1 MAKTCDVCGNEVGFF
16 GGLIGRKLCGSCD
29 SERKAQEREAR
40 EQARERFEIDLATLR
55 DCTLSSPGA
64 GEQLKAKASA
74 AGMSDKDFRDR
85 CLMELER
92 YLEVILED
100 DLMTVVEGERF
111 DAYSD
116 ALGISNEVFQDE
128 FQDFIPRLYVAKAND
143 GRLPTMRQEQLMGTL
158 MLKEGEVAHME
169 ANASLMKL
177 ITKREWQ
184 GGYRGFSFK
193 LVKGVRFHTGSVR
206 GRSVDAGTE
215 LKEEDVGFLT
225 VTSERLIFRGDRK
238 TVEIQFSKLLSL
250 NVFEDGIQFHISNRQ
265 TAPLFRL
272 EPGIPGC
279 VAATISATAEAASD

>member
-1 MAKTCDVCGNEVGFF
+1 MAKTCDVCGAEVGFF
-16 GGLIGRKLCGSCD
+16 GGLVGRKLCGSCD

-55 DCTLSSPGA
+55 ESAPISPDA
-64 GEQLKAKASA
+64 GEQLKAKAYA
-74 AGMSDKDFRDR
+74 AGISDKDFKGR
-85 CLMELER
+85 CLKEFER

-100 DLMTVVEGERF
+100 DLMSVEEGERF
-111 DAYSD
+111 DEYSD

-143 GRLPTMRQEQLMGTL
+143 GRLPTMQQDQLVGTL

-169 ANASLMKL
+169 TNASLMKL
-177 ITKREWQ
+177 ATKREWQ

-193 LVKGVRFHTGSVR
+193 LAKGVRFHTGSVR

-225 VTSERLIFRGDRK
+225 VTSQRLIFRGDRK

-250 NVFEDGIQFHISNRQ
+250 NVYEDGIQFHISNRQ

-279 VAATISATAEAASD
+279 VAATISATTEAASG

>member
-1 MAKTCDVCGNEVGFF
+1 MARSCDVCGKEVGFF
-16 GGLIGRKLCGSCD
+16 GGLVGRKLCGTCD
-29 SERKAQEREAR
+29 RERKVEERQAR
-40 EQARERFEIDLATLR
+40 EQARARFETELATLR
-55 DCTLSSPGA
+55 ESAPISPDAGA
-64 GEQLKAKASA
+64 DLKATANA
-74 AGMSDKDFRDR
+74 AGISDADFEDR
-85 CLMELER
+85 CFEEFER

-100 DLMTVVEGERF
+100 DLMTVEEGERF

-116 ALGISNEVFQDE
+116 ALGISNIVLQDN
-128 FQDFIPRLYVAKAND
+128 FRDFIPRLYVAKAND
-143 GRLPTMRQEQLMGTL
+143 GVLPTMSQDDLVGTL

-169 ANASLMKL
+169 TNASLMKVA
-177 ITKREWQ
+177 TKREWQ

-193 LVKGVRFHTGSVR
+193 LAKGVRFHTGSVR
-206 GRSVDAGTE
+206 GRSVDVGTE

-250 NVFEDGIQFHISNRQ
+250 NVYEDGIQFHISKRQ

-279 VAATISATAEAASD
+279 IAATINATAEATSR